1 MKQSADHGEDVS
13 AASSRELSLQLL
25 FIGGRSRGRGAR
37 VQALRSDFQLSDVL
51 PDAVEPDPRR
61 RRIHGP
67 STSLLAKVSD
77 EIRADFTRINEQIAL
92 AALAGGSSPDGF
104 AAARKRLQQ
113 IADELGALG
122 LRILRQIGREA
133 FRDSVS

>member
-51 PDAVEPDPRR
+51 PDAVELESRR

-77 EIRADFTRINEQIAL
+77 EIRSDFARIKDHIDL
-92 AALAGGSSPDGF
+92 VVRGGGGSADGF
-104 AAARKRLQQ
+104 AETRKSLQR
-113 IADELGALG
+113 IADVLGALG
-122 LRILRQIGREA
+122 LRVLQQIGRA
-133 FRDSVS
+133 HV